1 MGIISEKINAK
12 ISSLKA
18 DFEINRN
25 VVHQGVKGGLNE
37 QELINLIKDV
47 IPSKYKISRGII
59 ENSKNEQSNETDF
72 FIYDD
77 EILPPY
83 IKQDLA
89 FLPIEGRVKLEVRH
103 KPPN

>member
-59 ENSKNEQSNETDF
+59 ENSKMSNQMKRIF
-72 FIYDD
+72 Y
-77 EILPPY
+77 L
-83 IKQDLA
+83 
-89 FLPIEGRVKLEVRH
+89 RR
-103 KPPN
+103 